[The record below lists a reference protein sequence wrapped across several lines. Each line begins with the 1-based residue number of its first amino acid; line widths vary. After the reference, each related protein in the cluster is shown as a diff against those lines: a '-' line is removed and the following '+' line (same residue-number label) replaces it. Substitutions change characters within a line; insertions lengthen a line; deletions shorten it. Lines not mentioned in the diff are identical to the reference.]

1 MTPTLPPKFKKWLY
15 QADQTTLWRIHR
27 LVEDLLAADAEEAPV
42 PPHRPDHLVLEERR
56 IGSKTYRLEKVRCGK
71 PGCKSC
77 PHPKKGKGYW
87 YAYFRRGGK
96 VVSEYV
102 GKELPAEPAGV

>member
-1 MTPTLPPKFKKWLY
+1 MIPSDVQDWLY
-15 QADQTTLWRIHR
+15 EASRGDLLHVQR
-27 LVEDLLAADAEEAPV
+27 LVGDLLAAAEEV
-42 PPHRPDHLVLEERR
+42 QPPDRPDRLVMEERR
-56 IGSKTYRLEKVRCGK
+56 VGGRTYRLEKVRCGK

-96 VVSEYV
+96 VVSEYI
-102 GKELPAEPAGV
+102 GKTLPAPLSG